1 MHYFT
6 LHLPTT
12 LYFGPGV
19 CKKTGRILRAH
30 GVERVLLLTGQGS
43 CRTSGALDTVT
54 GSLNTYGLA
63 WREYSGIPPSPTT
76 VHATEAVLAA
86 REFQAWGLLP
96 IGGGSVIDTAKAA
109 AAALDAGL
117 DSPLPLMEQGRE
129 ITRAYPVFAVSTLAG
144 SGSEMNGDC
153 LLRIPGLN
161 RKRGLRGPALFPR
174 ASFVDPAW
182 QHALPWQLT
191 LQGGLDAFAHVLERY
206 LCHPLRPAPDMLL
219 ELAEALLRGLLQ
231 QLHALHRDS
240 EDPAA
245 RSALCWGAL
254 MAQNNALLAGLG
266 PGDWSLHVLAHAL
279 EVHCPETHC
288 PDANYPVAD
297 YPDADYP
304 DAHAPHPS
312 HGACIAALLPDWLE
326 HVQRLGPAHARR
338 VERLA
343 RNVLHVPGLE
353 SPGLDAPEHSAGSA
367 LRGLMHHWQG
377 RCSLSNLGF
386 DLSLLPAVKALA
398 LEEWLHHGGDPEDR
412 SGCWGAV
419 LSFSPSA
426 AV

>member
-1 MHYFT
+1 MRPFT

-12 LYFGPGV
+12 LHFGPGV
-19 CKKTGRILRAH
+19 CKKTGRILRAQ

-43 CRTSGALDTVT
+43 CRTSGALDAVL
-54 GSLNTYGLA
+54 GSLNKYGLL
-63 WREYSGIPPSPTT
+63 WREFSGIPPSPGT
-76 VHATEAVLAA
+76 VHATDVVLAA
-86 REFQAWGLLP
+86 REFQAQGLLP

-109 AAALDAGL
+109 AAALGAGL
-117 DSPLPLMEQGRE
+117 DSPLPLLEQGGE

-153 LLRIPGLN
+153 LLRIPDLD
-161 RKRGLRGPALFPR
+161 RKRGLTGPALFPR

-182 QHALPWQLT
+182 QRTLPWQLT

-206 LCHPLRPAPDMLL
+206 LFRPLRPAPVMLL

-231 QLHALHRDS
+231 QLHVLHRKP
-240 EDPAA
+240 EDPDA

-254 MAQNNALLAGLG
+254 AAQNNALLAGLG

-279 EVHCPETHC
+279 EAHCL
-288 PDANYPVAD
+288 
-297 YPDADYP
+297 
-304 DAHAPHPS
+304 DAHTPEANTPRPS

-326 HVQRLGPAHARR
+326 QVQRLGPAHARR
-338 VERLA
+338 VTRLA
-343 RNVLHVPGLE
+343 NNVLKTPGLE

-367 LRGLMHHWQG
+367 LRRLMHHWQG
-377 RCSLSNLGF
+377 RCSLPELGF

-398 LEEWLHHGGDPEDR
+398 LEEWLHHGGDPDDR